1 MVQEAVLCYS
11 KKWNIKK
18 AMETYIEN
26 NKWGEAVELS
36 RENDFYNIEQLTNK
50 FGSEFIKNGRK
61 LDLVELYIKANM
73 KLLVNKYWIEIAC
86 DMR

>member
-1 MVQEAVLCYS
+1 
-11 KKWNIKK
+11 
-18 AMETYIEN
+18 METYIEN

-36 RENDFYNIEQLTNK
+36 RENDFYNMEQLTNK

-61 LDLVELYIKANM
+61 LDLVELYNKANM

-86 DMR
+86 DMRRLRASPLIIKKYMF